1 MHFEEMLN
9 NIQED
14 EGIIYSDEQ
23 VEAIYEALNSGLYII
38 TGGPGTGKTTIL
50 NAILKFLKMLFI
62 ITFFPSGGTGPA
74 LSFGCVC
81 VRGMGC
87 LHDTKG
93 TLAWAQ
99 LSTFDCKLFVFF
111 FF

>member
-1 MHFEEMLN
+1 MASKSQTDSKQNERRKAKYGYKL
-9 NIQED
+9 ICL
-14 EGIIYSDEQ
+14 G
-23 VEAIYEALNSGLYII
+23 
-38 TGGPGTGKTTIL
+38 
-50 NAILKFLKMLFI
+50 LKFLKMLFI

-111 FF
+111 FLNHCMKTPSKQCFLSFLQANIY

>member
-1 MHFEEMLN
+1 MASKSQTDSKQNERRKAKYGYKL
-9 NIQED
+9 ICL
-14 EGIIYSDEQ
+14 G
-23 VEAIYEALNSGLYII
+23 
-38 TGGPGTGKTTIL
+38 
-50 NAILKFLKMLFI
+50 LKFLKMLFI